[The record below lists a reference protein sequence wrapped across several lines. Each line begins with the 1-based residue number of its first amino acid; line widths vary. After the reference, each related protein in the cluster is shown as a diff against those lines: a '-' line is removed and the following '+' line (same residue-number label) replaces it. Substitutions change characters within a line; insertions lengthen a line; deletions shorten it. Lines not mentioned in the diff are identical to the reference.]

1 VSFVAELKRRN
12 VIRMAGLY
20 LVGAWLVTQVADTLL
35 PVFDAPAWTM
45 KAVVGTLAVGFIPAM
60 VFAWVFELTPEGLK
74 RDAEVPPEQSI
85 GPRTARRM
93 ERAFLLLLALALGFF
108 AFDRFVLAPRRD
120 AALVAATTQTVKA
133 DAATQGKTPISEK
146 SIAVLPFVN
155 MSADKDNEY
164 FSDGIAEEILNA
176 LAQVKDLKVAG
187 RTSSFQFKG
196 RNENLTSIG
205 QVLGVANVLEGSVR
219 KQGDKVRITAQ
230 LIRVQDGY
238 HQWSETYD
246 GDLSD
251 VFALQER
258 IARAI
263 ADKLQLTLS
272 GQQAQRLVDAGTRN
286 PEAYQLY
293 LRASSTFDH
302 RDGPHML
309 DAVKQLEAAIDLDP
323 DYARAYSRLAAVHAI
338 LPSYSGGNVA
348 ESRSKVR
355 INANRAI
362 ELDPALAEPWAAMG
376 LSAPLSGTGLI
387 ESREYFERALQLDP
401 DDITTNFWFGLKL
414 AASGYVRVGTA
425 RVEHA
430 LAVDPLVPNL
440 MRWRG
445 ILYLRDGDIE
455 RAEPLFKRAQAAGL
469 ALAGRELGEIA
480 HKRGDSA
487 MARRSWL
494 EGSRALFTQLPADS
508 SDGMAT
514 ALFGGTAEDR
524 QNALA
529 VVDAYLDRPGVF
541 VPGMLSMWL
550 VQLGH
555 GKRAMELERTR
566 VELDNSDFMVYL
578 FSPSGT
584 SLRALPEFPAYLRAK
599 GFPALWDKYGAPDM
613 CRKDASGEYRC
624 D

>member
-1 VSFVAELKRRN
+1 
-12 VIRMAGLY
+12 M
-20 LVGAWLVTQVADTLL
+20 D
-35 PVFDAPAWTM
+35 
-45 KAVVGTLAVGFIPAM
+45 
-60 VFAWVFELTPEGLK
+60 
-74 RDAEVPPEQSI
+74 
-85 GPRTARRM
+85 
-93 ERAFLLLLALALGFF
+93 RAIIVMLLLAIVYFGF
-108 AFDRFVLAPRRD
+108 DKFVLAPRRD
-120 AALVAATTQTVKA
+120 AALVAATAQTIKA
-133 DAATQGKTPISEK
+133 ETRTPGKASISEK

-196 RNENLTSIG
+196 KNQSLTAIG
-205 QVLGVANVLEGSVR
+205 NALGVAHVLEGSVR

-230 LIRVQDGY
+230 LIRANDGF
-238 HQWSETYD
+238 HQWSEAYD

-258 IARAI
+258 IAQAI
-263 ADKLQLTLS
+263 AAKLQLTLS
-272 GQQAQRLVDAGTRN
+272 GTQANRLVDAGTKN
-286 PEAYQLY
+286 PQAYQLY

-302 RDGPHML
+302 RDGSHML
-309 DAVKQLEAAIDLDP
+309 EAVQQLQEAVALDP
-323 DYARAYSRLAAVHAI
+323 GYARAYSRLAALHAI
-338 LPSYSGGNVA
+338 LPTYTSDNVT

-355 INANRAI
+355 SNANRAI
-362 ELDPALAEPWAAMG
+362 ELDPTLAEPWAAMA
-376 LSAPLSGTGLI
+376 LSTPLSGTGLI
-387 ESREYFERALQLDP
+387 ESRDYFERALQLDP

-414 AASGYVRVGTA
+414 AASGYVRAGTA

-445 ILYLRDGDIE
+445 ILYLRDGDID

-480 HKRGDSA
+480 YKRGDSA
-487 MARRSWL
+487 TARRSWL

-514 ALFGGTAEDR
+514 AFFGGTAADR
-524 QNALA
+524 QNAMT

-541 VPGMLSMWL
+541 VPGMLPMWL

-578 FSPSGT
+578 FSPAGK
-584 SLRALPEFPAYLRAK
+584 SLRILPEFPAYIRAK
-599 GFPALWDKYGAPDM
+599 GFPALWDKYGAPDI
-613 CRKDASGEYRC
+613 CAKSASGHYVCR
-624 D
+624 